1 MADQCERTAKAATDP
16 AAQYVY
22 RSFSGGRRRRRL
34 RHLSGDLPRNEK
46 TLSCAGQSS

>member
-22 RSFSGGRRRRRL
+22 RSLLLSGGSL
-34 RHLSGDLPRNEK
+34 KAFCIESIL
-46 TLSCAGQSS
+46 AQ